1 MRKQIITIAGRPGSG
16 KSTTAKLVAK
26 NLGFD
31 HFSSGELFRALAKER
46 NIDLMT
52 ANLSS
57 EENAEIDHL
66 VDGRLRD
73 MGAKGNNLVIDSRT
87 AWHWMPLSFKVF
99 LTLDF
104 EVAAKRIISAIDKR
118 KLSNEG
124 IPQDPGE
131 YASILKARLES
142 ENRRYKA
149 LYGIDPLD
157 MSNYDL
163 VIDTELNSPEEVV
176 RTIIKYFRS

>member
-1 MRKQIITIAGRPGSG
+1 MKRQIITIAGRPGSG
-16 KSTTAKLVAK
+16 KSTTARMVADS
-26 NLGFD
+26 LGFD
-31 HFSSGELFRALAKER
+31 HFSSGDLFRALAKER

-66 VDGRLRD
+66 VDGKLREI
-73 MGAKGNNLVIDSRT
+73 GVNGNNLVIDSRI
-87 AWHWMPLSFKVF
+87 AWHWMPTSFKVF

-104 EVAAKRIISAIDKR
+104 DVAAKRIISAIEQR

-124 IPQDPGE
+124 IPKDPVE
-131 YASILKARLES
+131 YAKALQARLES

-149 LYGIDPLD
+149 LYDIDPSD

-163 VIDTELNSPEEVV
+163 FIDTEVNNVEQVV
-176 RTIIKYFRS
+176 EIIIQKFRS